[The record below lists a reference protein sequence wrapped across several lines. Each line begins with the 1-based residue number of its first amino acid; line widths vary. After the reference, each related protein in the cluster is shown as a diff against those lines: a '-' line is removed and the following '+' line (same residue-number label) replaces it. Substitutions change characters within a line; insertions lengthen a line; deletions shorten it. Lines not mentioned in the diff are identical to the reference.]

1 MTVLQLTAVG
11 TTAFRLYY
19 RHKTQRLWWDDYTA
33 IVPLVAE
40 FIYIPVLWMRIVHS
54 GDCIFSDTF
63 IARSLIW

>member
-11 TTAFRLYY
+11 STAFRLYY
-19 RHKTQRLWWDDYTA
+19 GHKIRRLWWDDYAA

-54 GDCIFSDTF
+54 GDYGFQ
-63 IARSLIW
+63 